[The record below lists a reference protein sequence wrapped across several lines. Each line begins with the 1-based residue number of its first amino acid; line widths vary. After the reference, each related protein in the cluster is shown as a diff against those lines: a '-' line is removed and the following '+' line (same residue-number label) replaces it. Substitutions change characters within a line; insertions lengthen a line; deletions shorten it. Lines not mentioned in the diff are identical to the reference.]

1 MSLFNIFEVASS
13 GLRAQNVRL
22 NLTASNLANVNT
34 VVGDKADAYRSRHP
48 VFSAVLDQMGSTRS
62 GIGGVETTD
71 VIESRADPEARYSP
85 GHPLADEQGYI
96 YSSNVS
102 AVDEM
107 TDMIS
112 ASRSYQLN
120 VELMTASKKLVEKT
134 LTLGQ

>member
-1 MSLFNIFEVASS
+1 MSLFNIFDVASS

-34 VVGDKADAYRSRHP
+34 VVGSKAEAYRSRHP
-48 VFSAVLDQMGSTRS
+48 VFSAVLDSMGTAS
-62 GIGGVETTD
+62 GIGGVETTGI
-71 VIESRADPEARYSP
+71 VESRAEPDARYFP
-85 GHPLADEQGYI
+85 GHPLADEQGYV

-102 AVDEM
+102 SVDEM

>member
-1 MSLFNIFEVASS
+1 MSLFNIFDVASS

-22 NLTASNLANVNT
+22 NLTASNLANVNSI
-34 VVGDKADAYRSRHP
+34 VGNKADAYRSRHP
-48 VFSAVLDQMGSTRS
+48 VFSVVLDQMGTAS
-62 GIGGVETTD
+62 GVGGVKTTKI
-71 VIESRADPEARYSP
+71 VESRAEPDARYFP
-85 GHPLADEQGYI
+85 GHPLADDKGYI

>member
-1 MSLFNIFEVASS
+1 
-13 GLRAQNVRL
+13 
-22 NLTASNLANVNT
+22 
-34 VVGDKADAYRSRHP
+34 
-48 VFSAVLDQMGSTRS
+48 MGSAS
-62 GIGGVETTD
+62 GVGGVETTKI
-71 VIESRADPEARYSP
+71 VESRAEPDARYFP
-85 GHPLADEQGYI
+85 GHPLADDKGYI

>member
-1 MSLFNIFEVASS
+1 MSLFNIFDVASS

-34 VVGDKADAYRSRHP
+34 VVGSKAEAYRSRHP
-48 VFSAVLDQMGSTRS
+48 VFSAVLDSIGTNRS

-71 VIESRADPEARYSP
+71 VVESRAEPDARYFP
-85 GHPLADEQGYI
+85 GHPLADDNGYV

>member
-1 MSLFNIFEVASS
+1 MSLFNIFDVASS

-48 VFSAVLDQMGSTRS
+48 VFSAVLDKMGSSS
-62 GIGGVETTD
+62 GIGGVETTQI
-71 VIESRADPEARYSP
+71 VESRAEPDARYFP
-85 GHPLADEQGYI
+85 GHPLADEKGYI

-102 AVDEM
+102 SVDEM

>member
-1 MSLFNIFEVASS
+1 MSLFNIFDVASS

-34 VVGDKADAYRSRHP
+34 VVGSKAEAYRSRHP
-48 VFSAVLDQMGSTRS
+48 VFSAVLNNMGTAS
-62 GIGGVETTD
+62 GIGGVKTTKI
-71 VIESRADPEARYSP
+71 VESRAEPEARYFP
-85 GHPLADEQGYI
+85 GHPLADEQGYV